1 MRALSVAGWLGHE
14 WSLGRR
20 RLHDRHRVV
29 AIALIGLSGG
39 LVATFL
45 IARGELAGSDA
56 RAYWAA
62 VRIWLDGGDPYHP
75 PAPFLPF
82 VYAPW
87 TLALFV
93 PWALLPW
100 TVAWFLLRGMSIL
113 LLIWTAHWAYE
124 RRPLATA
131 ILLAILAA
139 PIAATFDTG
148 NITLILAMLV
158 WAAQFTGPRVG
169 GLLWA
174 VATSL
179 KWFPAALIVFL
190 PPRTRLWGIA
200 ALAVTGILLV
210 STWPQTLIHLDLALY
225 YPRPPRLD
233 LLLLAWAAV
242 PWLWRKEAF
251 WQLDR
256 GRIAALM
263 SDWRLRLADGW
274 RSFRHSDAPATEARR
289 VVEARLRAFFGVG

>member
-1 MRALSVAGWLGHE
+1 MPIVTTWLQRE
-14 WSLGRR
+14 WTLGRG
-20 RLHDRHRVV
+20 RLHDRRRVV
-29 AIALIGLSGG
+29 AIILIGLAGG
-39 LVATFL
+39 LVTTFL

-100 TVAWFLLRGMSIL
+100 TVAWFLLRGLSVL

-131 ILLAILAA
+131 LLLVVLAA
-139 PIAATFDTG
+139 PIAATLDTG
-148 NITLILAMLV
+148 NITLLLALMV
-158 WAAQFTGPRVG
+158 WAAQFTGPRLG

-174 VATSL
+174 AATGL
-179 KWFPAALIVFL
+179 KWFPGLLLWLL
-190 PPRTRLWGIA
+190 PPRTRLWGLA
-200 ALAVTGILLV
+200 ALAVTGMLLLA
-210 STWPQTLIHLDLALY
+210 TWPQTLVHLDLALN

-242 PWLWRKEAF
+242 PLLWRREWVWHRAGIRSATA
-251 WQLDR
+251 DVR
-256 GRIAALM
+256 E
-263 SDWRLRLADGW
+263 RLRHPSGV
-274 RSFRHSDAPATEARR
+274 RSG
-289 VVEARLRAFFGVG
+289 LRAFFGVG